1 VQPVATST
9 MLEAQLLEGEYVAC
23 HGEVGQHHGV
33 CDIVGSVGEAR
44 VEVAEKVE
52 AELEFWTR

>member
-1 VQPVATST
+1 VATST